1 MMVDDRPWPL
11 ERFRAGEVAGAAVA
25 DVDGGVTV
33 AVMMTSCS

>member
-1 MMVDDRPWPL
+1 MVDGPL
-11 ERFRAGEVAGAAVA
+11 LPPGRLDAAAEERGAVA